1 MVSIK
6 SLAATALAS
15 LALPLV
21 SASPTI
27 GSLSAPATAAA
38 GQTITA
44 TLGTSIY
51 IQNWED
57 FSIIWGLASPHYG
70 GQGSDGTIYVGTQ
83 IGYTALYGS
92 DIEKLNSFTV
102 DVTIPENQPAGDWL
116 LVAAV
121 PFLVG
126 VSSIYP
132 VTLLFLFTDA
142 DMIWN
147 HRLLA

>member
-6 SLAATALAS
+6 SLAATALAG
-15 LALPLV
+15 LALPLA
-21 SASPTI
+21 SASATI
-27 GSLSAPATAAA
+27 GSLSTPATATA
-38 GQTITA
+38 GETITV

-57 FSIIWGLASPHYG
+57 FSIIWGLTSPKVG
-70 GQGSDGTIYVGTQ
+70 GQGADGTIYIGTQ
-83 IGYTALYGS
+83 IGYTALYGT

-102 DVTIPENQPAGDWL
+102 NLTIPENQPAGDWL

-126 VSSIYP
+126 ASG
-132 VTLLFLFTDA
+132 LTDLHSFNSTITITA
-142 DMIWN
+142 
-147 HRLLA
+147 